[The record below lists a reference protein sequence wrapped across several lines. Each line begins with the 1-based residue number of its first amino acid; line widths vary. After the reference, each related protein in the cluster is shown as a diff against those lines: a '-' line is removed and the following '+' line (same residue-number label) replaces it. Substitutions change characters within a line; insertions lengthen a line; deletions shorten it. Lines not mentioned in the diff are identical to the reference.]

1 MYFEPTVSWNKIY
14 LHCDQQVYQTKVW
27 RNYRDMHAS
36 ILPESIKILTL
47 DLRKAFNRSLR
58 IIKLM
63 L

>member
-14 LHCDQQVYQTKVW
+14 LHCDQQVYQTKVS

-36 ILPESIKILTL
+36 I
-47 DLRKAFNRSLR
+47 LRKAFNRSLR